1 MTLAQ
6 HFERIISEPASLA
19 LAIGLMLV
27 SGLLVYTRKR
37 LRQTMAEVEQQRQ
50 RLSERDNQTRQL
62 EQELTV
68 SDSQLDASR
77 EQAQALQVSL
87 EDLRQRLSQAR
98 EHNARLETERVQMSE
113 RHREQLALIEDSRER
128 LKTEFR
134 QLAGQIFE
142 ERQRNWQAQSREGLE
157 NLLQPFREQVDQF
170 RRRVEDLSGQ
180 QSRDSIS
187 LKSQIEQ
194 LANLNARLGD
204 EAAGLARALKGDQ
217 KSQGGWGELMLETVL
232 ERSGLR
238 RDIEYRREVSIDGDK
253 GRQRPDAVIYL
264 PEDRHLVIDAKVSL
278 TAWTRVVNAE
288 DEVERETAMAA
299 HLQSLRSHVRG
310 LAARDYPALPGLNTP
325 DFVFL
330 FIPVEPAFA
339 AAFERDPSL
348 FQEAFDRHVV
358 VVTPTTLLASLRT
371 VSGLWSMERQ
381 NENARIIVSRAE
393 RLLAKFSGFVSS
405 IEDVGKHLD
414 RARDSHQQ
422 AMNRLSQGQGS
433 LVAQAMELERLGAR
447 MKKPLPDEL
456 RRNAEGNGLAGPDQE

>member
-1 MTLAQ
+1 MTPLQ
-6 HFERIISEPASLA
+6 YVERIVSEPLSLA
-19 LAIGLMLV
+19 LAV
-27 SGLLVYTRKR
+27 GLLLMAGALLFTYKR
-37 LRQTMAEVEQQRQ
+37 LRHALTEVEQQRS
-50 RLSERDNQTRQL
+50 LARDRETLTRQL

-77 EQAQALQVSL
+77 EQAQALQSSL
-87 EDLRQRLSQAR
+87 EELRQRLGDAR
-98 EHNARLETERVQMSE
+98 EHNARLETERSQLSE
-113 RHREQLALIEDSRER
+113 RHREQLALIEESRER
-128 LKTEFR
+128 LKSEFR

-142 ERQRNWQAQSREGLE
+142 ERQQNWQAQSREGIE
-157 NLLQPFREQVDQF
+157 SLLQPFREQVDHF
-170 RRRVEDLSGQ
+170 RRRVEELSGQ

-217 KSQGGWGELMLETVL
+217 KAQGGWGELMLETVL

-238 RDIEYRREVSIDGDK
+238 RDIEYRREVSIDGDS

-264 PEDRHLVIDAKVSL
+264 PEDRHLIIDAKVSL

-288 DEVERETAMAA
+288 DDVERETAMAA
-299 HLQSLRSHVRG
+299 HLQSLRSHIRG
-310 LAARDYPALPGLNTP
+310 LAARDYPALPGLNSP

-348 FQEAFDRHVV
+348 FQEAFDRQVV

-381 NENARIIVSRAE
+381 NENARIIVARAE
-393 RLLAKFSGFVSS
+393 RLLAKFSGFVTS
-405 IEDVGKHLD
+405 IEDVGKHLE
-414 RARDSHQQ
+414 RARDSHHQ
-422 AMNRLSQGQGS
+422 AMNRLSRGQGS

-456 RRNAEGNGLAGPDQE
+456 RRNAEDNGLTGPDQD

>member
-1 MTLAQ
+1 MTPLQ
-6 HFERIISEPASLA
+6 YVERIVSEPVSLV
-19 LAIGLMLV
+19 LAV
-27 SGLLVYTRKR
+27 GLLLMAGSLLYTYKR
-37 LRQTMAEVEQQRQ
+37 LRRALTEVEQQRS
-50 RLSERDNQTRQL
+50 LARDRETLTRQL

-77 EQAQALQVSL
+77 EQAQSLQSSL
-87 EDLRQRLSQAR
+87 EELRQRLGDAR
-98 EHNARLETERVQMSE
+98 EHNARLETERTQLNE
-113 RHREQLALIEDSRER
+113 RHREQLALIEESRER
-128 LKTEFR
+128 LKSEFR
-134 QLAGQIFE
+134 QLAGQIFD
-142 ERQRNWQAQSREGLE
+142 ERQHNWQAQSREGIE
-157 NLLQPFREQVDQF
+157 SLLQPFREQVDHF
-170 RRRVEDLSGQ
+170 RRRVEELSGQ

-217 KSQGGWGELMLETVL
+217 KAQGGWGELMLETVL

-238 RDIEYRREVSIDGDK
+238 RDVEYRREVSIDGDR

-264 PEDRHLVIDAKVSL
+264 PEDRHLIIDAKVSL

-288 DEVERETAMAA
+288 DDVERETAMAA
-299 HLQSLRSHVRG
+299 HLQSLRSHIRG
-310 LAARDYPALPGLNTP
+310 LAARDYPALPGLNSP

-348 FQEAFDRHVV
+348 FQEAFDRQVV

-381 NENARIIVSRAE
+381 NENARIIVARAE
-393 RLLAKFSGFVSS
+393 RLLAKFSGFVTS
-405 IEDVGKHLD
+405 IEDVGKHLE

-422 AMNRLSQGQGS
+422 AMNRLSRGQGS

-456 RRNAEGNGLAGPDQE
+456 RRNAEDNGLTGPEQD